1 WGTLEEVAALLF
13 RHIGQLVCNGYAIYQ
28 VLPSPA
34 LQNNKD
40 PLASGC
46 SIESLSQER
55 LASAIFATASLMNHS
70 CKPTTINSYVGNL
83 LVIRNLEEVAPGQKV
98 YSCYGP
104 HYSRHT
110 RAERQSLLQQQYHFT
125 RNSIF
130 CSLFTYTNCAGVSSL
145 EKKDCDV
152 RLVVKKLQR
161 ALRSAERVYGVE
173 NQFLGSIQD
182 TYAMA
187 LSALGSFEA
196 STNILKKSVL
206 KVGRRYGQRSVE
218 LGHEIIKLCGVI
230 KQRMQHIE
238 DTSSLLYRQLKREHY
253 YMSDIVT
260 TIFTVIYGEDW
271 QTILNVQI

>member
-98 YSCYGP
+98 YSCY
-104 HYSRHT
+104 
-110 RAERQSLLQQQYHFT
+110 
-125 RNSIF
+125 
-130 CSLFTYTNCAGVSSL
+130 GVSSL